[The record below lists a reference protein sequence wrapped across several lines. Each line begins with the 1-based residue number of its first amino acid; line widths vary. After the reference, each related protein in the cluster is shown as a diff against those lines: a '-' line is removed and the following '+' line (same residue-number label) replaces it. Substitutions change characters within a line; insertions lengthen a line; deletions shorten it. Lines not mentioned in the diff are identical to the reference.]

1 MRSSLLLA
9 IEMTPG
15 IKSEVDSCFLVCL
28 TSISLQIIKDTDLL
42 WDKSPTRYRQERS
55 FTEGLTFLGPSHTPW
70 ELEL

>member
-42 WDKSPTRYRQERS
+42 WDMSPTRHR
-55 FTEGLTFLGPSHTPW
+55 
-70 ELEL
+70 